1 MYDWMEDG
9 IGWEC
14 VLKDKNKEFEL
25 KAVEWGK
32 IKIKHSKG
40 IRMYFN
46 FSIENKWTKRKK

>member
-1 MYDWMEDG
+1 MQDG

-14 VLKDKNKEFEL
+14 MLKDKNKEFEL

-46 FSIENKWTKRKK
+46 FSIENKWTKWKR